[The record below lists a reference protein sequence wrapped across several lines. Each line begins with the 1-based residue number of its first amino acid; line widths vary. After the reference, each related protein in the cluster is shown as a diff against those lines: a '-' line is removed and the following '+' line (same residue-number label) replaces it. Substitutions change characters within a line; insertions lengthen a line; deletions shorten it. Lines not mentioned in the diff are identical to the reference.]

1 MLQYCAK
8 QMNQF
13 MTFFVYV
20 TLPDVTVVFLN
31 KNHIYISQN
40 VLHVWPLL
48 NIMGLRCNTLDE
60 DKSIMYSLYNKL
72 N

>member
-1 MLQYCAK
+1 
-8 QMNQF
+8 MNQF

-40 VLHVWPLL
+40 VLHV
-48 NIMGLRCNTLDE
+48 
-60 DKSIMYSLYNKL
+60 
-72 N
+72 